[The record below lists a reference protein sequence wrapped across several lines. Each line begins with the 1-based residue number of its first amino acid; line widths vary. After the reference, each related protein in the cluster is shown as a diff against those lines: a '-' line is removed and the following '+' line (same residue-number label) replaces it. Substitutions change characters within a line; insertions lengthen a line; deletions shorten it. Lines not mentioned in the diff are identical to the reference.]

1 MYNISQS
8 TAVELPSTT
17 RLLKSTALAAISAGV
32 LLITIV
38 MPAEYGIDPTGIGQ
52 MLGLKQMGE
61 IKMSLADEAAA
72 EAKLSAQYQAPV
84 QVERLIASAIAKP
97 QQPQPTSTLP
107 KKIAQQAAPI
117 SPQPAPVEPLPKIQ
131 QQQMQVPLA
140 PNQGAEVKAVM
151 KKGQVLNYRWE
162 SDGGKTNFDVHG
174 DSKKLNISY
183 HNYEKGSVI
192 VKENSLTAAFDGQ
205 HGWFWRN
212 RTGKALTV
220 TLTVTGDYEKLIRV
234 K

>member
-8 TAVELPSTT
+8 NAGDLPSTA

-52 MLGLKQMGE
+52 MLGLRQMGE
-61 IKMSLADEAAA
+61 IKMSLAEEAAA
-72 EAKLSAQYQAPV
+72 EADLNAQYQAPV
-84 QVERLIASAIAKP
+84 QVERLIASAMAKP
-97 QQPQPTSTLP
+97 QQ
-107 KKIAQQAAPI
+107 IAQQ
-117 SPQPAPVEPLPKIQ
+117 PAPTPPLPIPVEQAPQIQ
-131 QQQMQVPLA
+131 QEQMQVALA
-140 PNQGAEVKAVM
+140 PNQGAEIKAVM